1 MNVNRKYLILNA
13 AANMLAM
20 VYILLLRNFN
30 EMLRDISSQYDEI
43 FERAIKIMGVSG
55 FFEYLF
61 FGAIFI
67 VFLIVM
73 IVVNWKSINIV
84 MIEKIIYILLN
95 ISILLVLLIAF
106 ADPILTTVAVIA
118 GGAALTY
125 SAK

>member
-84 MIEKIIYILLN
+84 IN